1 MGEQAVPRR
10 PLGGSQSSWA
20 DLCMVPTVGKPLLSV
35 FNRAAGCSKLKG
47 KSLTKPEL
55 F

>member
-1 MGEQAVPRR
+1 MAVRAPGQTH
-10 PLGGSQSSWA
+10 P
-20 DLCMVPTVGKPLLSV
+20 CMIPAVGKPLESV